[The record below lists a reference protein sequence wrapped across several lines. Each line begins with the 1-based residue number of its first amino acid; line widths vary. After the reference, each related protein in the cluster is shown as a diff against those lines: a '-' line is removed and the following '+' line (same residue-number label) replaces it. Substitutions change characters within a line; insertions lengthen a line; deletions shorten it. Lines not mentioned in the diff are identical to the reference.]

1 VRRTVNFN
9 IGQQNA
15 ANIQN
20 IAGDATIEGGI
31 YATAT
36 WETLELRRTI
46 ARTREEIAALALAP
60 EALEAVNQ
68 SLDAASQEAAAERPD
83 RYKVGEHLGAAA
95 RTLKEAGA
103 LVGAGAALFQTLRR
117 ATELLGPAGLATVGA
132 IL

>member
-1 VRRTVNFN
+1 MNFN

-31 YATAT
+31 HATAN

-46 ARTREEIAALALAP
+46 ERTRDEVAGLALAP
-60 EALEAVNQ
+60 EALDTVNQ
-68 SLDAASQEAAAERPD
+68 SLDAASKEAAADRPD
-83 RYKVGEHLGAAA
+83 RYKVGEHIGAAA

-103 LVGAGAALFQTLRR
+103 LVDAGTGVLQALRR
-117 ATELLGPAGLATVGA
+117 AVVLLGPAGLATIA
-132 IL
+132 TAL